1 MKDNIFREYDIR
13 GIVGDELPIEQTKD
27 LGTAIFTYFLQQIPN
42 LKQIVVAMDGRTHSP
57 EIKNN
62 IIDAATE
69 LGLDVLDIGVCPTP
83 TFYFALFNS
92 PASSGMIITAS
103 HNPKEYNGIKI
114 CLETKSVWGKQ
125 IQEIKDIYREIRS
138 NLSIHPTPPN
148 GSAWHSRRTEITA
161 KAIADK
167 QDKRALLFP
176 RSSRVMPQASYR
188 EIRTGI
194 ATSHDTLSAYIS
206 WLSNHFKHLKNSNIN
221 AIIDCANGTAG
232 TVFPRLI
239 KSMGWNN
246 VKLLFEEVDGTFPN
260 HEADPTKPKNMISV
274 GKFLEKNKT
283 CDLGIGLDGDCDRMS
298 PMTKTGYLV
307 PGDKLLALYSKK
319 ILEKKPNA
327 TVVFDIKSS
336 SALSQ
341 AIESWGGKPHVAP
354 SGHSIIK
361 QHLREQN
368 AVLAGELSC
377 HFFFNDR
384 YFGYDDGIYATLRL
398 FELLQESPESFDAML
413 EKLPKKINSPEYR
426 IACSEQEKKSI
437 VDHVK
442 SVFATRTDA
451 SLLTIDGIKAETSYG
466 WGLIRAS
473 NTQPVV
479 CLRFESD
486 SKDGLDRIQ
495 GDFTSAL
502 TKYFDRKTLGKYFE
516 N

>member
-1 MKDNIFREYDIR
+1 MKDSIFREYDIR
-13 GIVGDELPIEQTKD
+13 GIVGDELPIEETKD
-27 LGTAIFTYFLQQIPN
+27 LGKAIFTYFLQQVPN
-42 LKQIVVAMDGRTHSP
+42 LKQIVIAMDGRTHSP

-69 LGLDVLDIGVCPTP
+69 MGLDVLDIGVCPTP

-114 CLETKSVWGKQ
+114 CLEIWGKQ
-125 IQEIKDIYREIRS
+125 IQEIKDIYR
-138 NLSIHPTPPN
+138 N
-148 GSAWHSRRTEITA
+148 GKMTSLPG
-161 KAIADK
+161 IA
-167 QDKRALLFP
+167 KRAKT
-176 RSSRVMPQASYR
+176 SEVK
-188 EIRTGI
+188 
-194 ATSHDTLSAYIS
+194 SHDTLSAYIT
-206 WLSNHFKHLKNSNIN
+206 WLSDHFKHLKDSNIN

-232 TVFPRLI
+232 TVFPRLVRE
-239 KSMGWNN
+239 MGWNN

-260 HEADPTKPKNMISV
+260 HEADPTKPKNMLV
-274 GKFLEKNKT
+274 VKKFLKENRA
-283 CDLGIGLDGDCDRMS
+283 CELGIGLDGDCDRMS

-319 ILEKKPNA
+319 ILQTHPNA
-327 TVVFDIKSS
+327 TIVFDIKSS

-341 AIESWGGKPHVAP
+341 ALESWGGKPHVAP

-398 FELLQESPESFDAML
+398 FELLQESQETPAESLDEML

-426 IACSEQEKKSI
+426 IACSEKEKKAI

-451 SLLTIDGIKAETSYG
+451 NLLTIDGIKAETPYG

-486 SKDGLDRIQ
+486 SKEGLDKIQ
-495 GDFTSAL
+495 GDFTTAL